1 MIHSVLGEGV
11 AALCCATA
19 LSDRGLDVEVIVPE
33 GSPEAA
39 SRFAGGMLA
48 PFCEGESAPDLIVA
62 QGQAAVDWWA
72 AHVPGVT
79 KRGTLVVAP
88 PRDGAELD
96 RFARATQQHDWV
108 VPGDLEPDLEGRF
121 ARGLFF
127 PTEAHLDPRKAL
139 ASLRDSLLAKGVTF
153 HSGTPRGHVVDCRG
167 LTSRDSLTDL
177 RGVRGEMLIV
187 HAPDVSL
194 TRPVRLLHPRFPCYV
209 VPRDGDRYMIGATM
223 VESARPGPVTAR
235 AAMELLS
242 AAYTLHPGFAE
253 AEILELGAGLRPSF
267 PDNIPAV
274 RHVGG
279 RSYVNGMYRHGF
291 LMAPVCAE
299 RLAAELAEV
308 YAHAD

>member
-1 MIHSVLGEGV
+1 MIHSVLGKGV

-62 QGQAAVDWWA
+62 QGQAALDWWA

-79 KRGTLVVAP
+79 RRGTLVVAP

-153 HSGTPRGHVVDCRG
+153 RSVTPRGYVVDCRG
-167 LTSRDSLTDL
+167 LTARDSLADL

-274 RHVGG
+274 RHDGG

-299 RLAAELAEV
+299 QLAAELAEV

>member
-62 QGQAAVDWWA
+62 QGQAAVNWWA
-72 AHVPGVT
+72 AHVPDVT

-153 HSGTPRGHVVDCRG
+153 RSGTPCGHVVDCRG
-167 LTSRDSLTDL
+167 LTSRDSLADL

-299 RLAAELAEV
+299 RLAAELAEI
-308 YAHAD
+308 YTHAD